1 MTNLL
6 EQAINSNDADHA
18 AGIIQ
23 PALGIQSD
31 EVANYVFPKSWPTE
45 REQRARI
52 IGEWL
57 QAEARFLA

>member
-18 AGIIQ
+18 ARLIQ
-23 PALGIQSD
+23 AALGIQSD
-31 EVANYVFPKSWPTE
+31 EAANYCFPKAWPTE

-57 QAEARFLA
+57 QAEARFFA